1 MLILGALHCLHLFTL
16 LSGGASEMR
25 DVLCRMVWQ
34 VRELGLHRAD
44 SLSNFPLEDRVER
57 LFYTTL
63 HEDK

>member
-1 MLILGALHCLHLFTL
+1 
-16 LSGGASEMR
+16 MR
-25 DVLCRMVWQ
+25 DVLGRMVWQ